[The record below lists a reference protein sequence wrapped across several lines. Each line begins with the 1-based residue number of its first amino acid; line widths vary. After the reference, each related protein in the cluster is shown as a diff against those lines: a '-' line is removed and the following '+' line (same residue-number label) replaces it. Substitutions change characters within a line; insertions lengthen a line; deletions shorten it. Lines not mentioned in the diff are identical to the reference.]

1 MVESW
6 YQMVVVMNDFISKE
20 TTVLCRW
27 ETKTRK
33 FGSKRVDKVANLTF
47 RAPSN
52 MSERMTKGLL
62 SKRQL

>member
-1 MVESW
+1 
-6 YQMVVVMNDFISKE
+6 MNDSISKE

-47 RAPSN
+47 QAPSN

>member
-1 MVESW
+1 MVVSR
-6 YQMVVVMNDFISKE
+6 YQAVVVMNDFISKE

-33 FGSKRVDKVANLTF
+33 FGGKRVDKVANLTF
-47 RAPSN
+47 QAPSN

>member
-1 MVESW
+1 
-6 YQMVVVMNDFISKE
+6 MNDFISKE

-33 FGSKRVDKVANLTF
+33 FGGKRVDKVANLTF
-47 RAPSN
+47 QAPSN
-52 MSERMTKGLL
+52 MLERMTKGLL